1 MLSPED
7 KHTLYRFFSG
17 DLPLFACERWISLS
31 QHADLQPAR
40 QALQALPDQRY
51 EALISAL
58 GPLLDT
64 QAHFDWQLGIWLDW
78 IAREEPRAGL
88 AVAHCYLLWCA
99 GLSELAAVA
108 RPYLAGEAHEPF
120 DWNAVRELVPEVA
133 EAARELLAQISSG
146 RLQLRP
152 PADWLADA

>member
-1 MLSPED
+1 MLSPAD
-7 KHTLYRFFSG
+7 SHNLYRFFSG
-17 DLPLFACERWISLS
+17 DLPLFACESWLS
-31 QHADLQPAR
+31 QSQSAALQPAR
-40 QALQALPDQRY
+40 EVLATPPDQRY
-51 EALISAL
+51 EALIRAL
-58 GPLLDT
+58 DPLLDL

-88 AVAHCYLLWCA
+88 AVAQCYLLWCA
-99 GLSELAAVA
+99 GLGELEAVV

-120 DWNAVRELVPEVA
+120 DWNAVREQVPQVA
-133 EAARELLAQISSG
+133 SAARELLAQLNSG